1 MVEHFSSSAAL
12 LNPQYRNIVAQTL
25 MMLMAREQQGC
36 QISSQA
42 CGVLFCELRGCSLA
56 GFLLEQSYQKYAN
69 TVRLMPTSTRK

>member
-12 LNPQYRNIVAQTL
+12 LNPQYRNIVAQTQ
-25 MMLMAREQQGC
+25 MMLMACEQQGC

-42 CGVLFCELRGCSLA
+42 RSVLVCGLRGCSLA

-69 TVRLMPTSTRK
+69 TVRLMPTSTSK